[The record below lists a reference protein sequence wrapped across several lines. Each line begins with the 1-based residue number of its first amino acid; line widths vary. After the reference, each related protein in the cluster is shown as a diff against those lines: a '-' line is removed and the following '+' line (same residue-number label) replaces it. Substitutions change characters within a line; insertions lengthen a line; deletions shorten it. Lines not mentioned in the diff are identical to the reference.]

1 MTDDLTF
8 ITNEDSNK
16 LLDRFKTLIKDTEFF
31 DCLVGYFYS
40 SGFNHLYKSL
50 EETKKIRILIGINT
64 DFITYNLIE
73 KSKEAQQKF
82 NFSHKETKEQFSDRL
97 IEEME
102 DSEDSMEVEDGIRKF
117 IDWLRSGKLEIK
129 VFPTERIHA
138 KLYIMSLKKD
148 EMDVGRVITGS
159 SNFTAAGLK
168 DNLEFN
174 VELKNRSDYEFSIG
188 KFNQLWKQCVDVS
201 EEYIQ
206 TVNKK
211 TWLND
216 SVTPYDLYLKFLYE
230 YLKEKINIDKEE
242 IKRSFLP
249 EGFMDLQYQRD
260 AVKDAKMKLDEY
272 NGVFISDVVGL
283 GKTFI
288 CALLAQQLDGRTL
301 VIAPPILVDRYN
313 PGSWPNVFGD
323 FGVRGPEFESRGKLD
338 KLLDKG
344 VDKYQNIIIDEAH
357 DFRNEATLGYEKLS
371 RICKGKKVILV
382 SATPM
387 NNSPRDILN
396 QIKLFQKPHKST
408 LPHPEVRD
416 LENYFN
422 KLDNRLKHLDRRKDR
437 IEYIRIVQENA
448 DDVREKI
455 LQYIMVRRTRSSI
468 IKYYGKDLE
477 KQGLKFP
484 EVGDPQ
490 QLYYHFDEEL
500 DLVFNRTLELITT
513 GFIYARYT
521 PLLYLKRK
529 LNPLEEASQRNMGKF
544 MKILL
549 LKRLESSFHAFK
561 QSINRFIYSYDNFI
575 THFRKGNVY
584 VSKKYI
590 NKIFELLEDDDIETV
605 ERMMS
610 EGRVT
615 TYKSSDFDSQFIKD
629 LESDLKLLKEIQKMW
644 EGITQD
650 PKLDKFIEVL
660 KNDPNLRN
668 NKLLVFSESKET
680 VYYLEKKLNPLFN
693 NKVLGFSGDSPES
706 DRTKIIKNFDAN
718 ERKPENDYYIL
729 ISTDVLSQGVNLHRS
744 NVVINYDI
752 PWNPTRMMQRVGRVQ
767 RVDTKFND
775 IFIYNF
781 FPAGQI
787 NENISLQEAA
797 EAKIA
802 AFIEMLGNDSKL
814 LTDEEIKT
822 HDLFN
827 RLTSKETIT
836 GEEEEEDHELKY
848 LTLMRQIRDEQPE
861 LFEKIKRLPKKART
875 ARKYPTATNS
885 LLTFFR
891 SGNLRKMYQTHDL
904 EAVELDFL
912 DAAEILETEPGTPSH
927 KITADFYDHLN
938 VNKKEFDI
946 VFDVEYEEPVRKG
959 GKSHQKHL
967 INIIRATLN
976 KQKEFTELDED
987 YLKSVLKM
995 LKEGTFPPVIL
1006 KNINKKLNNIDG
1018 KPEPFKILS
1027 IIKANIPEEYFEEI
1041 EVKEDIEVPSP
1052 REVILSEYLIKGG

>member
-1 MTDDLTF
+1 MTSDQTF
-8 ITNEDSNK
+8 ITNEEGNK
-16 LLDRFKTLIKDTEFF
+16 LLVRFSELIENTQFF

-40 SGFNHLYKSL
+40 SGFHSLYKSL
-50 EETKKIRILIGINT
+50 EGTDKIRILIGIST
-64 DFITYNLIE
+64 DPETFRLLQ
-73 KSKEAQQKF
+73 KSQKTLK
-82 NFSHKETKEQFSDRL
+82 FSNKETKEHFSGK
-97 IEEME
+97 IISEME
-102 DSEDSMEVEDGIRKF
+102 DSHDTFQVEEGVKKF
-117 IDWLRSGKLEIK
+117 LEWIESGKLEIK
-129 VFPTERIHA
+129 VYPHEKIHA
-138 KLYIMSLKKD
+138 KLYIMSFKEGNIDK
-148 EMDVGRVITGS
+148 GRVITGS
-159 SNFTAAGLK
+159 SNFTKAGFK

-174 VELKNRSDYEFSIG
+174 VELKNRSDYDFSIE
-188 KFNQLWKQCVDVS
+188 KFNLLWKKGVDVS
-201 EEYIQ
+201 EEYVQ
-206 TVNKK
+206 TVNNK

-216 SVTPYDLYLKFLYE
+216 SITPYDLYLKFLYE

-301 VIAPPILVDRYN
+301 VIAPPILVDRDN

-422 KLDNRLKHLDRRKDR
+422 KLENHLKHLDRRKDR
-437 IEYIRIVQENA
+437 VEYLRIVQENA
-448 DDVREKI
+448 DDIREKI

-468 IKYYGKDLE
+468 TKYYGKDLE

-561 QSINRFIYSYDNFI
+561 QSINRFIYSYENFI

-610 EGRVT
+610 EGKVT
-615 TYKSSDFDSQFIKD
+615 NYKSSDFDSQFIKD

-767 RVDTKFND
+767 RVDTKFD
-775 IFIYNF
+775 EIFIYNF

-787 NENISLQEAA
+787 NKNISLQEAA

-861 LFEKIKRLPKKART
+861 QFEKIKRLPKKART
-875 ARKYPTATNS
+875 ARKYPNNDNS

-891 SGNLRKMYQTHDL
+891 SGNLRKMYQTQDL

-912 DAAEILETEPGTPSH
+912 EAAEILETKPGTPSH
-927 KITADFYDHLN
+927 KITSDFYRHLEI
-938 VNKKEFDI
+938 NKIQFDEVFDI
-946 VFDVEYEEPVRKG
+946 AEEEPTHKG
-959 GKSHQKHL
+959 GQSHSNKL
-967 INIIRATLN
+967 TKIIRATLRL
-976 KQKEFTELDED
+976 QKGFTELDED
-987 YLKSVLKM
+987 YLKKVLEM
-995 LKEGTFPPVIL
+995 LKEGTLPPVIL
-1006 KNINKKLNNIDG
+1006 KNVNKELNNIDG
-1018 KPEPFKILS
+1018 EPDPFKILS
-1027 IIKANIPEEYFEEI
+1027 RIKANIPEEYFEETK
-1041 EVKEDIEVPSP
+1041 VNKDIDIPSP